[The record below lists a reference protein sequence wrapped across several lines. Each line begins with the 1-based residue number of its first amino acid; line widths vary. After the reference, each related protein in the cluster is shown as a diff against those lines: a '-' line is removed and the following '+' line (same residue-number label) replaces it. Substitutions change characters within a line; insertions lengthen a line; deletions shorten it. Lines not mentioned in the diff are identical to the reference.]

1 MIMTDKLYL
10 KVEDVMGLLDI
21 SRASAYRLIASLN
34 TDLKSEGYIVIPG
47 RISSAYFFEHTY
59 QPSADMRTRG

>member
-1 MIMTDKLYL
+1 MTNKLYL

-34 TDLKSEGYIVIPG
+34 SKLKAAGYIVIPG
-47 RISSAYFFEHTY
+47 RVSSAYFFEHTY
-59 QPSADMRTRG
+59 QPSTDMGIKG